1 MMEILSGQVAVVT
14 GGAGGI
20 GRAMGERFA
29 REGMKV
35 VLADVDD
42 DALADAAGKLQA
54 EGFEV
59 IGVNCDVSDFAS
71 VEQLRDAA
79 LDRFGAVHL
88 LCNNAGIGAGA
99 EGALWEHELNDWRWA
114 FNVNVYGV
122 IHGINAFVPSMV
134 ASGANGHVVNTS
146 SGNGGVSPLRGT
158 PQYAVTKAAVV
169 TLTECLS
176 AQLADA
182 GSAVGASVLFPGPNM
197 LRTGIFSSWRVRPPE
212 LAKERPR
219 QTPYPTIEDIEGQMA
234 AAGIEVH
241 YTEPAEVADQV
252 VRGVQSGDFWIMAP
266 SESVDAQ
273 IRARADS
280 MLGRT
285 NPTYLREVPG

>member
-1 MMEILSGQVAVVT
+1 MRELAGRVAVVT

-35 VLADVDD
+35 ILADVEQDPLTT
-42 DALADAAGKLQA
+42 AVGKLRA
-54 EGFEV
+54 EGFDV
-59 IGVNCDVSDFAS
+59 TGVGCDVTDYAS
-71 VEQLRDAA
+71 VEHLRDAA
-79 LDRFGAVHL
+79 IDHYGAVHL

-122 IHGINAFVPSMV
+122 IHGINAFVPTMI
-134 ASGANGHVVNTS
+134 ASGAEGHVVNTS
-146 SGNGGVSPLRGT
+146 SGNGGVSPLPGT

-169 TLTECLS
+169 TLTECLY
-176 AQLADA
+176 AQLQDA

-197 LRTGIFSSWRVRPPE
+197 LRTGIFSSWRVRPAE

-219 QTPYPTIEDIEGQMA
+219 QTPYPTIEDIEAQMS

-241 YTEPAEVADQV
+241 YTEPAEVAEQV
-252 VRGVQSGDFWIMAP
+252 VRGVRAGHFWILPP
-266 SESVDAQ
+266 SESIDAQ
-273 IRARADS
+273 IQARAAS
-280 MLGRT
+280 MLKRT
-285 NPTYLREVPG
+285 NPTYLRKVPG

>member
-1 MMEILSGQVAVVT
+1 MEELSGRVAVVT

-35 VLADVDD
+35 ILADVEPGALD
-42 DALADAAGKLQA
+42 DAVGKLRA
-54 EGFEV
+54 EGLEV
-59 IGVNCDVSDFAS
+59 TGVPCDVADFAS
-71 VEQLRDAA
+71 VEALRDRT
-79 LDRFGAVHL
+79 LERYGSVHL

-114 FNVNVYGV
+114 FNVNVNGV
-122 IHGINAFVPSMV
+122 IHGINAFVPTMV
-134 ASGANGHVVNTS
+134 ASGSEGHVVNTS

-169 TLTECLS
+169 TLTECLY
-176 AQLADA
+176 AQLQDA
-182 GSAVGASVLFPGPNM
+182 GSEVGASVLFPGPHM
-197 LRTGIFSSWRVRPPE
+197 LRTGIFTSWRVRPKE

-219 QTPYPTIEDIEGQMA
+219 QTPYPTVEDIERQMS

-252 VRGVQSGDFWIMAP
+252 VRGVRAGTFWIMAP
-266 SESVDAQ
+266 SPQIDAQ
-273 IRARADS
+273 IEARATS
-280 MLGRT
+280 MLQRT

>member
-1 MMEILSGQVAVVT
+1 MDQLDGRVAVVT

-20 GRAMGERFA
+20 GRAMGARLA

-35 VLADVDD
+35 VLADVEPE
-42 DALADAAGKLQA
+42 ALDAAVDQLRADGL
-54 EGFEV
+54 EV
-59 IGVNCDVSDFAS
+59 SGQTCDVAEYDS
-71 VEQLRDAA
+71 VVHLRDVA
-79 LDRFGAVHL
+79 LERHGAVHL

-99 EGALWEHELNDWRWA
+99 EGPLWEHELNDWRWA

-122 IHGINAFVPSMV
+122 IHGINAFVPTMV
-134 ASGANGHVVNTS
+134 ASGQEGHVVNTS

-169 TLTECLS
+169 TLTECLY
-176 AQLADA
+176 AQLQDA

-197 LRTGIFSSWRVRPPE
+197 LRTGIFSSWRVRPAG

-219 QTPYPTIEDIEGQMA
+219 RTPYPTIEDIEAQMA

-241 YTEPAEVADQV
+241 YTEPEEVADQMV
-252 VRGVQSGDFWIMAP
+252 DGVRAGDFWIMAP
-266 SESVDAQ
+266 SPSIDAQ
-273 IRARADS
+273 IRARSTS
-280 MLGRT
+280 MLERA